1 MIKSP
6 RLRRFL
12 CYFRFSIYMDKLF
25 LNKKLVLAYKRYV
38 YILKDLDY
46 YLKKS
51 NNQGI
56 RNLRE
61 FLFREVNLEKISKF
75 FK

>member
-1 MIKSP
+1 
-6 RLRRFL
+6 
-12 CYFRFSIYMDKLF
+12 MDKLF
-25 LNKKLVLAYKRYV
+25 LNKKLILAYKRYV
-38 YILKDLDY
+38 YLLKDLDY

>member
-1 MIKSP
+1 
-6 RLRRFL
+6 
-12 CYFRFSIYMDKLF
+12 MDKLF

-38 YILKDLDY
+38 YLLKDLDY

>member
-1 MIKSP
+1 
-6 RLRRFL
+6 
-12 CYFRFSIYMDKLF
+12 MDKLF
-25 LNKKLVLAYKRYV
+25 FNKKLVLAYKRYV
-38 YILKDLDY
+38 YLLKDLDY

>member
-1 MIKSP
+1 
-6 RLRRFL
+6 
-12 CYFRFSIYMDKLF
+12 MDKLF

-38 YILKDLDY
+38 YLLKDLDY

-56 RNLRE
+56 RNVRD

>member
-1 MIKSP
+1 
-6 RLRRFL
+6 
-12 CYFRFSIYMDKLF
+12 MDKLF

-38 YILKDLDY
+38 YLLKDLDY

-56 RNLRE
+56 RNIRE

>member
-1 MIKSP
+1 
-6 RLRRFL
+6 
-12 CYFRFSIYMDKLF
+12 MDKLF

>member
-1 MIKSP
+1 
-6 RLRRFL
+6 
-12 CYFRFSIYMDKLF
+12 MDKLF
-25 LNKKLVLAYKRYV
+25 LNKKLILAYKRYV
-38 YILKDLDY
+38 YLLKDLDY

-56 RNLRE
+56 RNIRE